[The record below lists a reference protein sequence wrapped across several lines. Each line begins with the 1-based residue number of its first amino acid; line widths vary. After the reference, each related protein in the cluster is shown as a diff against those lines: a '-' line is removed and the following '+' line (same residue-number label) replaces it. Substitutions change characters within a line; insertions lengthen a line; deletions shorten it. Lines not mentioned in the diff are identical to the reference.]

1 MKGMIL
7 DYTGNEA
14 FILLEDDCI
23 VTMPLASFESLM
35 PIGSNI
41 SLSNLYSNSSNTNY
55 KHCQMINKSIDF
67 L

>member
-14 FILLEDDCI
+14 FILLEDDSI
-23 VTMPLASFESLM
+23 VTVPLASFESLM

-41 SLSNLYSNSSNTNY
+41 SLSNLYKNSSNTNY
-55 KHCQMINKSIDF
+55 KTFQMVDKSIDF

>member
-14 FILLEDDCI
+14 FILLEDDSI
-23 VTMPLASFESLM
+23 VTVPLASFESLM

-41 SLSNLYSNSSNTNY
+41 SLSNLYRNSSNTNY
-55 KHCQMINKSIDF
+55 KTCQMVDKSIDF